1 MSHRNRLLA
10 AFAAVYIIWGST
22 YLAIRFTVETIPP
35 FLMAGVRFVVAGG
48 LLYGFMRWRGA
59 GKPTRAEWGAA
70 GVVGAFLLLGG
81 NGAVVWAALRVPSG
95 LIALIVATEPLWVV
109 LVDWAR
115 PGGAAPRAGEALG
128 LGLGFAGVAVL
139 LVPADLIGGAFE
151 IDLFGA
157 ALVVFAALSWAIG
170 SVYSRHAA
178 THESKLLATG
188 MKMVTGGALLL
199 IAGTVSG
206 EWTRVV
212 WSAISLKSLLA
223 LIYLIVFGALIA
235 FTAYVWLLGHTTLA
249 RASTYAYVNPI
260 IAVLLGWLLAAEPMT
275 PRIVVAST
283 VIVASVIIVVRSHVQ
298 ELESGA

>member
-1 MSHRNRLLA
+1 MSHRTKLLA
-10 AFAAVYIIWGST
+10 AFAAVYVIWGST

-48 LLYGFMRWRGA
+48 VLYAFMRWRGTA
-59 GKPTRAEWGAA
+59 KPTRVEWGAA
-70 GVVGAFLLLGG
+70 AVVGAFLLLGG

-115 PGGAAPRAGEALG
+115 PGGAPPRAGEALG

-139 LVPADLIGGAFE
+139 VVPAELIGGAFE

-157 ALVVFAALSWAIG
+157 ALVVFAALSWAVG
-170 SVYSRHAA
+170 SVYSRHAPL
-178 THESKLLATG
+178 HESRLLATA
-188 MKMVTGGALLL
+188 MKMLTGGALLL

-206 EWTRVV
+206 EWPAVA

-223 LIYLIVFGALIA
+223 LIYLIVFGALIG
-235 FTAYVWLLGHTTLA
+235 FTAYVWLLGNTSLA
-249 RASTYAYVNPI
+249 RASTYAYVNPV

-275 PRIVVAST
+275 PRIGFASA
-283 VIVASVIIVVRSHVQ
+283 VIVASVVIVVRSRARK
-298 ELESGA
+298 LESGA